1 MRAFIISIIFI
12 ASLHIYFSISKG
24 DSPLNL
30 LFLILILSPFIPFIW
45 KEASNIKIGKNGLE
59 LERLKKDVDHTI
71 KKAAHGNSIDPKAI
85 NDLFKTVELN
95 EWITLVL
102 ARMLLRKGLISLVS
116 NHNLGDTP
124 SLIKLI
130 SLAFDGNFLSEE
142 EKQDI
147 DKLRNITFYAEWWNG
162 DVPTHTEWNW
172 ALDNCKSIVKNIFE
186 KQPIA

>member
-1 MRAFIISIIFI
+1 MRAFIISVIFI

-30 LFLILILSPFIPFIW
+30 LLLILVLSPFVPSIW

-59 LERLKKDVDHTI
+59 LERLKKDVDQTI
-71 KKAAHGNSIDPKAI
+71 KKAAHGSSVDPKAI

-102 ARMLLRKGLISLVS
+102 ARMLLRKGLVCLVPE
-116 NHNLGDTP
+116 HNLGYSP
-124 SLIKLI
+124 SLTRLI
-130 SLAFDGNFLSEE
+130 ALACEGDFLSED

-147 DKLRNITFYAEWWNG
+147 EKLRNITFYAEWWDGN
-162 DVPTHTEWNW
+162 VPTHTEWNW
-172 ALDNCKSIVKNIFE
+172 ALENCKVIVKNLFE